1 MEGGLL
7 QVRDLSIR
15 FGGIVALDRVSF
27 DVLEGAVMGVI
38 GPNGAGKTTLF
49 NCVTR
54 LYRPQSGDV
63 LFDGRSLL
71 RIPAHQVVRRG
82 LSRTFQNLQLFAHMS
97 VLDNVLVGYHH
108 RMTSPP
114 LFALC
119 SALSLPPVHRAER
132 EAERQALEALGLVGL
147 EGVAHRPAG
156 SLPFG
161 LLKSVE
167 LARAIVSRPRLLLL
181 DEPAAGLNHDEVA
194 QLGTL
199 IRRIHERLQ
208 LTVLVVEHHI
218 GLVMGL
224 SHRVVVLDFGRKIAE
239 GTPEEVQND
248 PQVIEAYLGVEVP
261 RSA

>member
-1 MEGGLL
+1 M
-7 QVRDLSIR
+7 
-15 FGGIVALDRVSF
+15 
-27 DVLEGAVMGVI
+27 
-38 GPNGAGKTTLF
+38 T
-49 NCVTR
+49 
-54 LYRPQSGDV
+54 
-63 LFDGRSLL
+63 
-71 RIPAHQVVRRG
+71 
-82 LSRTFQNLQLFAHMS
+82 

-114 LFALC
+114 LFPLC
-119 SALSLPPVHRAER
+119 SALGLPVVRSAER
-132 EAERQALEALGLVGL
+132 AAERQALDALGIIGIEGL
-147 EGVAHRPAG
+147 ARRPLR

-181 DEPAAGLNHDEVA
+181 DEPAGGLNHDEVG

-199 IRRIHERLQ
+199 IRRIHEQLR
-208 LTVLVVEHHI
+208 LTVVVVEHHV

-248 PQVIEAYLGVEVP
+248 PKVIEAYLGVDVS

>member
-7 QVRDLSIR
+7 QVRDLSIQ

-27 DVLEGAVMGVI
+27 DVPERAVMGVI

-54 LYRPQSGDV
+54 FYRPQSGEV

-71 RIPAHQVVRRG
+71 RTPAHEVVRRG

-119 SALSLPPVHRAER
+119 SALGLPPVHRAER
-132 EAERQALEALGLVGL
+132 EAERQALDALGMVGL
-147 EGVAHRPAG
+147 EGLANRPVG

-167 LARAIVSRPRLLLL
+167 DRKSTRL
-181 DEPAAGLNHDEVA
+181 N
-194 QLGTL
+194 
-199 IRRIHERLQ
+199 
-208 LTVLVVEHHI
+208 
-218 GLVMGL
+218 
-224 SHRVVVLDFGRKIAE
+224 S
-239 GTPEEVQND
+239 
-248 PQVIEAYLGVEVP
+248 
-261 RSA
+261 S